1 MAALP
6 RSRYASAMSSPPAS
20 LPAAVAEAHIAADEA
35 GLRYVSDQMPGIHRR
50 RRGKQFVYVDQDG
63 HRVRDADTLARIRS
77 LAIPPAWADVW
88 ICPHDRG
95 HLQATGR
102 DVRGRKQHRYHPKW
116 RETRDSVKFSRTI
129 AFGRALPRIR
139 RRVARDLRRPG
150 LGREKV
156 LAAMVRLLETTLVR
170 IGNEEYLKQN
180 RSVGLSTMRDHHVR
194 IRGGVLH
201 FNFRGKSGKQHEID
215 LADPRLAKIV
225 RRTQELPGQELF
237 QYLDDDGARQKIT
250 STDVNTYLRD
260 IAGAEFSAKD
270 FRTWSGTV
278 LAALALREQVAFTN
292 QKQARRNLVG
302 AIENV
307 AKRLGNTP
315 AICRKCY
322 IHPAIMESYLDGKTI
337 ELIKAR
343 ADSALHTANSGLSS
357 QEKAVLRFLK
367 AHLRASR
374 SPSSSARQNS

>member
-1 MAALP
+1 
-6 RSRYASAMSSPPAS
+6 MSSPPAPPS
-20 LPAAVAEAHIAADEA
+20 AAVAEAQIAADEA
-35 GLRYVSDQMPGIHRR
+35 GLRYVSDRMPGIRR
-50 RRGKQFVYVDQDG
+50 QRRGQQFFYLDEDG
-63 HRVRDADTLARIRS
+63 HRVKDADTLERIRS
-77 LAIPPAWADVW
+77 LVIPPAWEEVW
-88 ICPHDRG
+88 ICAHARG

-102 DVRGRKQHRYHPKW
+102 DARGRKQHRYHPRW

-129 AFGRALPRIR
+129 AFGRALPGIR

-180 RSVGLSTMRDHHVR
+180 RSVGLSTMRDHHVQ

-225 RRTQELPGQELF
+225 RHTQELPGQDLF
-237 QYLDDDGARQKIT
+237 QYLDEDGARQKIS

-278 LAALALREQVAFTN
+278 LAAMALREQAAFTN
-292 QKQARRNLVG
+292 QKQARRNLIG

-322 IHPAIMESYLDGKTI
+322 IHPAIMESYLDGKTVA
-337 ELIKAR
+337 LIKAR
-343 ADSALHTANSGLSS
+343 AESALHTPNLGLSS
-357 QEKAVLRFLK
+357 EEKAVLRFLK
-367 AHLRASR
+367 THLRSSR
-374 SPSSSARQNS
+374 SPSSSGR